1 MIQAMSIIEL
11 GSYICSELSKQG
23 IEVVLSGGS
32 CVQIYSD
39 GAYTSY
45 DLDMINRYNEPWKKI
60 QSVMLSLG
68 FREEGKYFTHPD
80 THYFIE
86 FPSGPLGVG
95 DAPVTHIHELTTPYG
110 TLRLLSPTDCIK
122 DRLAAYYHW
131 NDTQSLI
138 QAIQVA
144 SKHPID
150 MEELREW
157 SANERALEKFE
168 HFKSK
173 AASAMLSPLS

>member
-1 MIQAMSIIEL
+1 MIASMSLVEL
-11 GSYICSELSKQG
+11 GSYICTALAKAH

-45 DLDMINRYNEPWKKI
+45 DLDMINRYNEPFKKI
-60 QSVMLSLG
+60 QSVMQSLC
-68 FREEGKYFTHPD
+68 FQEEGKYFTHPD

-86 FPSGPLGVG
+86 FPPGPLGVG
-95 DAPVTHIHELTTPYG
+95 DAAVTSIAEMTTAYG
-110 TLRLLSPTDCIK
+110 TLKLLSPNDCVK

-131 NDTQSLI
+131 NDLQSLT

-144 SKHPID
+144 EKQGVDLKDIEAWSKKEH
-150 MEELREW
+150 
-157 SANERALEKFE
+157 SFEKFA
-168 HFKSK
+168 HFKTALK
-173 AASAMLSPLS
+173 KRR